1 MTVEIIASVLVVSA
15 ISLVGVLYL
24 AISLPRL
31 EKLLFW
37 LVSFAAGT
45 LLGDVFLHLLPELV
59 HDGFT
64 PALSATILGGIIFF
78 WIIEKLIH
86 WRHCHT
92 PSSEHHPHPLAFM
105 NLIGDA
111 FHNFLD
117 GMIIAGSWLAS
128 PALGMATTIAVVFHE
143 IPQEISDFGV
153 LIHAGLSRAK
163 AIIFNLF
170 SALTALLG
178 ALLVIWLNELM
189 HGITPWL
196 IAITI
201 GGFIYIAT
209 ADLFP
214 ELKKDTRLKGVVQQF
229 LGIAFGIAIMAGLL
243 AMEAPHNE
251 ADEPDHAT
259 HAPHETFSYD
269 RSY

>member
-1 MTVEIIASVLVVSA
+1 MVTQIFTSVLVVSA
-15 ISLVGVLYL
+15 ISLIGIVYL

-31 EKLLFW
+31 HKLLAW

-45 LLGDVFLHLLPELV
+45 LLGDVFVHLLPDLV
-59 HDGFT
+59 SGGTFT
-64 PALSATILGGIIFF
+64 LRTSLAILGGIIFF
-78 WIIEKLIH
+78 WAIEKFIH

-92 PSSEHHPHPLAFM
+92 PSSDEHPHPLAFM

-117 GMIIAGSWLAS
+117 GMIIAASWIAS
-128 PALGMATTIAVVFHE
+128 PTIGMATTIAVVFHE

-153 LIHAGLSRAK
+153 LVHAGLSRGK
-163 AIIFNLF
+163 AIVFNLL

-178 ALLVIWLNELM
+178 ALLALWLDNVSATM
-189 HGITPWL
+189 TPWL
-196 IAITI
+196 VAVTI

-214 ELKKDTRLKGVVQQF
+214 ELKKDTRLKGALQQF
-229 LGIAFGIAIMAGLL
+229 AGIALGVAVMAVLL
-243 AMEAPHNE
+243 VLE
-251 ADEPDHAT
+251 
-259 HAPHETFSYD
+259 
-269 RSY
+269 